1 MMRWLALLILLS
13 VGMLF
18 TATAAT
24 PDDSQATA
32 DPINMTG
39 TALVQGATLTAAFGP
54 SATPSGGTATP
65 LAGLC
70 NSLSFRS
77 LDDVN
82 AEMREALA
90 DSDLTL
96 IETAVTA
103 LEDTEDC
110 ITFALR
116 ETEAVITVATLR
128 INDEAALGTVIA
140 SILDA
145 AATTRLPTLPGAVL
159 EVRFVQGNQQRLIRV
174 GVNAALALINAD
186 DAPMDADLLMALTWA
201 E

>member
-1 MMRWLALLILLS
+1 MMRWLVLLILLS

-24 PDDSQATA
+24 PDDGQATA

-128 INDEAALGTVIA
+128 INDETALGTAIMG
-140 SILDA
+140 ILDA
-145 AATTRLPTLPGAVL
+145 AATTRLPTLPGAVI

-186 DAPMDADLLMALTWA
+186 DAPTGADLLMALTWA